1 MSAPACSCGQAVRAP
16 MRNWKSVILEAII
29 VAIVGVLFALAA
41 NALSPRGLRLAR
53 NYFPGAAVAPTN
65 SLPANGV
72 DPLVARLQQRG
83 LKLATSNE
91 VAQLFRDPGYEQGLI
106 VFVDVRND
114 RAYQSGHVPGA
125 WQFDHYRAENYL
137 PTVIP
142 VCMTAQKVVV
152 YCTGGTCEDS
162 EFTAIMLRDAGIPA
176 ENISVYGG
184 GISEWTN
191 GMPFEVGARGSG
203 QIIEPKR

>member
-1 MSAPACSCGQAVRAP
+1 MLMM
-16 MRNWKSVILEAII
+16 MRNCKSVIFEAIVI
-29 VAIVGVLFALAA
+29 AVVGLLFALAA

-53 NYFPGAAVAPTN
+53 NYFPAPAVSATN
-65 SLPANGV
+65 SLPANPA
-72 DPLVARLQQRG
+72 DALIARLQQRG

-91 VAQLFRDPGYEQGLI
+91 VAQLFRDPGYEQGSI
-106 VFVDVRND
+106 VFVDARND

-137 PTVIP
+137 AAVIP
-142 VCMTAQKVVV
+142 VCLTAQKVVV

-162 EFTAIMLRDAGIPA
+162 EFTAVMLRDAGIPA
-176 ENISVYGG
+176 ENIFVYGG

-191 GMPFEVGARGSG
+191 GMPFEVGVRGSG
-203 QIIEPKR
+203 QIIEPKQ